1 MEASHCGAGDEAC
14 GVDVALPVV
23 ACYHTALAVHIATG
37 HDSVSLV
44 GRHLREQQGSAPS
57 KDGVAGRVGT
67 VGAEPGFVGGVDGG
81 LVVEDV
87 WARAHVV
94 VLGQFASLVGSEEAQ
109 GEHAVDG
116 WCVLLRYLEAEHTA
130 VDLADVVDAPDGVVH
145 GDGQPCAVFALLL
158 APAVLRFV
166 VLEGSAGGVG
176 WCRQEVDCV
185 WHLQRVEQG
194 LLCQAYQ
201 WHEGY

>member
-23 ACYHTALAVHIATG
+23 ACYHTALAVDVAACEDG
-37 HDSVSLV
+37 V
-44 GRHLREQQGSAPS
+44 GPVGCHLTEQQRGAPS

-67 VGAEPGFVGGVDGG
+67 VGAEPCFVGGVDSG
-81 LVVEDV
+81 LAIVDIGTC
-87 WARAHVV
+87 AHVV

-130 VDLADVVDAPDGVVH
+130 VDLADVVDAPDGVGD

-166 VLEGSAGGVG
+166 VLEGGAGGVG
-176 WCRQEVDCV
+176 RRGQEVDGI
-185 WHLQRVEQG
+185 WHLNRVEQG